1 MAYSSLFES
10 QGFIVSKSKKD
21 YVGVPLM
28 WTSYDSGAFD
38 VSIEGL
44 YKKGVLY
51 EICKCR
57 EGGHLMLLFYA

>member
-28 WTSYDSGAFD
+28 WTSYDSGACT
-38 VSIEGL
+38 
-44 YKKGVLY
+44 KKVFLY